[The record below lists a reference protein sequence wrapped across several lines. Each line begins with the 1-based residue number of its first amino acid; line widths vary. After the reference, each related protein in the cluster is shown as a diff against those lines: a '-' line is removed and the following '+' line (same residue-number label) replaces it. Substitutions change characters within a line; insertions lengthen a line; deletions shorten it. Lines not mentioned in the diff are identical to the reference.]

1 MLKGTRNGVLKK
13 VQPVSIHGQVSWDIY
28 FTDKDEENG
37 QVHLARVGPEA
48 VVGHTLESGDEIQIE
63 YVVGV
68 PVKVTRIVQ
77 ER

>member
-1 MLKGTRNGVLKK
+1 MLKGTRNGILKK

-28 FTDKDEENG
+28 FTDKDDENG

-48 VVGHTLESGDEIQIE
+48 VVGHTLEAGDDIQIE

-68 PVKVTRIVQ
+68 PVKVTRVVQ